1 MRAILPLMSKLDEL
15 EALAKEVSA
24 STITILPKRC
34 SYIRNWNSKC
44 KACMNACPHDAIS
57 RSIGRFTIDP
67 DLCTNCGACTAACP
81 TSALLTGS
89 PTATDIVRSA
99 RRTAQAYGGIA
110 AFMCQR
116 DAQELDID
124 ENRVTVLPCLNYLD
138 EYLICGLLALGIDR
152 VALLSRG
159 CDGCPVGG
167 SEPYFPAVV
176 KSARSLVRTWNAPGK
191 VKIFH
196 DIPESLCN
204 SGGRARAAKSDR
216 REALEH
222 AGGSAMGYVA
232 DTVDELITGKKRER
246 VEEDRQVIV
255 KPSDVF
261 PADSYRGPRIKGML
275 DRVGE
280 LPAGA
285 SIESR
290 FWASVDLDPT
300 ACHYCGCCATMCATR
315 ALTYTQDL
323 PENPTRVQRKQA
335 PGTLT
340 FTPSLC
346 MACGLCQDSCFRR
359 ALVVGN
365 RIPASYL
372 DPNMVVTLYEDEKQV
387 SRSKFGF

>member
-1 MRAILPLMSKLDEL
+1 MSKLDDI

-44 KACMNACPHDAIS
+44 RACMNACPHDAIS
-57 RSIGRFTIDP
+57 RSIGHLNIDAE
-67 DLCTNCGACTAACP
+67 LCSNCGACTAACP
-81 TSALLTGS
+81 TSALLTSS
-89 PTATDIVRSA
+89 PSATDIVHSA
-99 RRTAQAYGGIA
+99 QRTAAAYGGIA

-116 DAQELDID
+116 DADELGID
-124 ENRVTVLPCLNYLD
+124 QSRVTVLPCLNYLD
-138 EYLICGLLALGIDR
+138 EYLVCGLLAIGIDR

-159 CDGCPVGG
+159 CDECPVGG

-176 KSARSLVRTWNAPGK
+176 KSARSLMRAWGTEGK
-191 VKIFH
+191 VKVFR
-196 DIPESLCN
+196 DIPPNLCN
-204 SGGRARAAKSDR
+204 SGSHQRYAKSDR
-216 REALEH
+216 RGALEQ
-222 AGGSAMGYVA
+222 AGGTAMGYVA
-232 DTVDELITGKKRER
+232 DTVDEFITGKKKER
-246 VEEDRQVIV
+246 PDENKQVIV
-255 KPSDVF
+255 KPDDVF
-261 PADSYRGPRIKGML
+261 PASTYRGPRIKAML
-275 DRVGE
+275 DRVGS
-280 LPAGA
+280 LPEGA

-315 ALTYTQDL
+315 ALVYTQDL

-346 MACGLCQDSCFRR
+346 MACGLCQDSCFRN

-365 RIPASYL
+365 RVPASYL
-372 DPNMVVTLYEDEKQV
+372 DPATVVKLFENEQQV